1 MVLKIFEYTEKIRM
15 VFLELYCLIIV
26 VVAPISS
33 FLFNKTKQILRK
45 ILVRQIICLTNN
57 KHGFSSLYDIDDD
70 LRWFIWFKLILF
82 MVLNVHNCDLQIKQ
96 TYIQG
101 VNNGQSYRRQT
112 ILMQYLWTVFF

>member
-1 MVLKIFEYTEKIRM
+1 MYWSLFEKNNEQFFLTPLLVLKIFEYTEKIRM

-70 LRWFIWFKLILF
+70 LR
-82 MVLNVHNCDLQIKQ
+82 
-96 TYIQG
+96 
-101 VNNGQSYRRQT
+101 
-112 ILMQYLWTVFF
+112 